1 MKNSK
6 YRYSVRNNT
15 MRSFLSMYKISCTSS

>member
-1 MKNSK
+1 
-6 YRYSVRNNT
+6 